1 MATRNDPALSPRAC
15 PMCGGARSSRLFVS
29 RNGFPILRCGDC
41 SLVFTDDRG
50 APPPSELYPTFDQST
65 ALGLEVAR
73 RGLGVF
79 LRQRE
84 ALLRSL
90 KPAGRLLDFGCG
102 NGAFAQWMSRSGYD
116 VVGLEPFSLGKTV
129 SRDHLTLMQ
138 APLEQ
143 VEQELGTF
151 DIITLWHVLEHLTQP
166 VEVLARLGRHLN
178 PDGVLVISVPNFQSW
193 QRALFRG
200 GWFHLDPPRH
210 LLHFEPATLSD
221 CLGRA
226 GFSQV
231 GQHPFLP
238 EYGSSGWVQSVLNA
252 CLPPEGRS
260 RGCRLRVPR
269 FISRHR

>member
-1 MATRNDPALSPRAC
+1 
-15 PMCGGARSSRLFVS
+15 
-29 RNGFPILRCGDC
+29 
-41 SLVFTDDRG
+41 
-50 APPPSELYPTFDQST
+50 
-65 ALGLEVAR
+65 VAR

-252 CLPPEGRS
+252 CLPRTNYLYELVKD
-260 RGCRLRVPR
+260 RGALKGMSAASSAVHFTASMIAGLPVLALSLPVEAAASLGNRCAALTVVAKKA
-269 FISRHR
+269 H